1 MAQIK
6 AGANDFWEARALR
19 RSFIHWHR
27 TFDGM
32 PRART
37 QGNPAPGQPR
47 QHSPGVQPSG
57 LWSDQGPHLPG
68 GRPPASRRLPMY
80 ASAALSFSH
89 IETQ

>member
-37 QGNPAPGQPR
+37 QGNPRPR
-47 QHSPGVQPSG
+47 SASPT
-57 LWSDQGPHLPG
+57 LPRG
-68 GRPPASRRLPMY
+68 
-80 ASAALSFSH
+80 AALRPVVRSRSAPARRPSSSQQ
-89 IETQ
+89 EATNVRLRSSELLSY

>member
-37 QGNPAPGQPR
+37 QGNPRPR
-47 QHSPGVQPSG
+47 SASPALPGV
-57 LWSDQGPHLPG
+57 
-68 GRPPASRRLPMY
+68 
-80 ASAALSFSH
+80 AALRAVVRSRSAPARQPPSSQQ
-89 IETQ
+89 EATNVRLRSSELLSN